1 MIQSSTW
8 MPLISFS
15 MKMALRWLTTGMIPA
30 RIFASAPA
38 SPGIFQVFHRLC
50 REHRLGQKAA
60 HAVFQLFF
68 GPAQLYIKLR
78 AFRFRAP
85 NTVMGPGISRPS
97 PASETMYWASLRE
110 LNW

>member
-1 MIQSSTW
+1 
-8 MPLISFS
+8 
-15 MKMALRWLTTGMIPA
+15 MKMALRWLTTGMMPA
-30 RIFASAPA
+30 KIFALLPSA
-38 SPGIFQVFHRLC
+38 SRVFFRFSTACAESTGWVRKPLMPFSSFSFA
-50 REHRLGQKAA
+50 RRSSTS
-60 HAVFQLFF
+60 
-68 GPAQLYIKLR
+68 KLQ

>member
-1 MIQSSTW
+1 

-30 RIFASAPA
+30 RIFASAP
-38 SPGIFQVFHRLC
+38 SVFRD
-50 REHRLGQKAA
+50 
-60 HAVFQLFF
+60 F
-68 GPAQLYIKLR
+68 
-78 AFRFRAP
+78 FRFSTACAESTGWVRKPDIPFSSFSTARRSSTSKFRALRFSAP
-85 NTVMGPGISRPS
+85 KTVMAEGISRPS